1 MLRGGQR
8 CAHAPSALAPRV
20 PRAPLVRR
28 LSAFCALAT
37 TVLVALSLPAVSVA
51 HAQPDTLTQRL
62 PVIEAVSVR
71 ISRDG
76 DRSLLDLPF
85 AITRLNP
92 DSLRPQLRRVGVGD
106 LLFAVPG
113 VQVQSR
119 NNPTQD
125 ARIAVRGFGARS
137 AFGVR
142 GVKVLRDGIPLSL
155 PDGQTP
161 MDWLDLETVG
171 TVEAIRGTAAALYG
185 NAAGGVLDFR
195 TVESASVPSEL
206 RARFWDGGSARRAQL
221 MGSGTIVPAGRPE
234 RTWLASITHT
244 RTNGPRAF
252 AEQEATS
259 GFARLEGTFRN
270 TRLKLLASGFDMPLA
285 QNPGALT
292 AAELAEDVRQADPLS
307 ISRNA
312 GKTVRHGQVGVVAE
326 QGSADNGLAAA
337 AWVGARDLDN
347 PLPFAVVTV
356 DRRNMGL
363 WIRGTSSHVWQGF
376 TGRMSAGIDIQSVND
391 ERRNFENCFAQ
402 AVSER
407 CPTTSDRGA
416 LRVDQREVVQSEG
429 AYVRYELGIPRKL
442 EASVALRWDQ
452 IRFDVDDRFVTAT
465 NLDDSGEEGQ
475 IAVNPMFGLT
485 WRVRPSLSV
494 YTNFSSAFET
504 PTITELTVQGDGSAG
519 LNASLKPQRTRT
531 LETGVRGIV
540 GTRTWLDVA
549 VFEARTDDELIPFEV
564 PGAPGRRA
572 FRNAGRTS
580 RRGLEAS
587 VRTLLGRGDAGI
599 AYTASRFRFDEYEV
613 AGTQFGGNAVPGVPV
628 HQANAWITARRGDW
642 FATLDVVSASSVTV
656 NDAATERADGFA
668 AVGVRAGADIQ
679 LDRVVLS
686 PMLGI
691 ENALDAR
698 YASAVLVN
706 ATRGRFYEPAPPRT
720 IFAGFRIT
728 AR

>member
-1 MLRGGQR
+1 MLTNPLRLFAAR
-8 CAHAPSALAPRV
+8 RV
-20 PRAPLVRR
+20 
-28 LSAFCALAT
+28 LAT
-37 TVLVALSLPAVSVA
+37 AAAVATVLPGGDAL
-51 HAQPDTLTQRL
+51 HAQPDTLTRRP
-62 PVIEAVSVR
+62 PVIETVR
-71 ISRDG
+71 VQIARDG

-92 DSLRPQLRRVGVGD
+92 DSLRPQLRRVSVGD
-106 LLFAVPG
+106 LLFGVLG

-161 MDWLDLETVG
+161 MDWLDLETIG
-171 TVEAIRGTAAALYG
+171 TVEVIRGTAAALYG

-195 TVESASVPSEL
+195 TLDAATVPSEL
-206 RARFWDGGSARRAQL
+206 RARFWDGGNARRAQV
-221 MGSGTIVPAGRPE
+221 MGSGTVQPAGRPE

-270 TRLKLLASGFDMPLA
+270 TRLKVLASGFDMPRA

-292 AAELAEDVRQADPLS
+292 AAELASDVRLADSLS
-307 ISRNA
+307 ITRNA

-326 QGSADNGLAAA
+326 QGTADDGLAAA
-337 AWVGARDLDN
+337 AWIGARDLDN

-363 WIRGTSSHVWQGF
+363 WVRGTSSHVWQGF
-376 TGRMSAGIDIQSVND
+376 TGRMSAGVDIQSVND
-391 ERRNFENCFAQ
+391 ERRNLENCFNRS
-402 AVSER
+402 VSAR
-407 CPTTSDRGA
+407 CPTASDRGVV
-416 LRVDQREVVQSEG
+416 RVDQREVVQSEG
-429 AYVRYELGIPRKL
+429 AFVRYELGIPRTL

-452 IRFDVDDRFVTAT
+452 IRFRVNDRFVTPT

-485 WRVRPSLSV
+485 WRVRPSLSL

-504 PTITELTVQGDGSAG
+504 PTITELTTQGDGSAG
-519 LNASLKPQRTRT
+519 LNASLAPQRTRT
-531 LETGVRGIV
+531 LETGIRGVV
-540 GTRTWLDVA
+540 GTRTWVDLA
-549 VFEARTDDELIPFEV
+549 VFEARTRDELVPFDV
-564 PGAPGRRA
+564 PDAPGRRA

-587 VRTLLGRGDAGI
+587 LRTLLGRGDAGV
-599 AYTASRFRFDEYEV
+599 AYTASRFRFEEYEV
-613 AGTQFGGNAVPGVPV
+613 AGTQFDGNALPGIPV
-628 HQANAWITARRGDW
+628 HQVNAWVTTRRGDW
-642 FATLDVVSASSVTV
+642 FATLDVVGASSASV

-668 AVGVRAGADIQ
+668 AVGVRAGADVA
-679 LDRVVLS
+679 LNRWTVS
-686 PMLGI
+686 PMIGM
-691 ENALDAR
+691 ENAFDRR

-706 ATRGRFYEPAPPRT
+706 ASRGRFYEPAPPRT
-720 IFAGFRIT
+720 IFAGFRVT